1 MRQIYRI
8 TQAAELEALAGFRDF
23 INSACKERGGI
34 DEQTIYDLMLAVDE
48 ACTNIITHGYA
59 GMNPGSIILSLEFS
73 PQQVVMVITDFGQPF
88 EPSEAPMPDLEA
100 ALEDRDTGGFGLYF
114 IYQTMDEVGYQT
126 NEDGN
131 HLTLIKRLRTSAQQ
145 TSPAD
150 RSIIDERGS

>member
-1 MRQIYRI
+1 LRQIYRI

-59 GMNPGSIILSLEFS
+59 GMNPGSIILSLELS

-100 ALEDRDTGGFGLYF
+100 ALEDRETGGFGLYF
-114 IYQTMDEVGYQT
+114 IYLTMDEVGYQT

-131 HLTLIKRLRTSAQQ
+131 HLTLIKRLGTSAQQ